1 MVTCRSN
8 TDLLVASD
16 AVNIPD
22 IDLNIESRIEQV
34 NALQPD
40 LIEGNQLQF

>member
-1 MVTCRSN
+1 MVTCSSN

-22 IDLNIESRIEQV
+22 IDLNIESQIEQV